1 MNSRLVLAST
11 FCAAALALGGCAS
24 NPTNTQIGT
33 GVGAVVGGV
42 AGNAVLGGTLG
53 MVLARQVRGPCALLR
68 WSDEQQRYLCAA
80 VSPPAT
86 GWASALRAALA
97 RRWIASGQGCD
108 AELQAQP
115 ADAP

>member
-1 MNSRLVLAST
+1 
-11 FCAAALALGGCAS
+11 
-24 NPTNTQIGT
+24 
-33 GVGAVVGGV
+33 
-42 AGNAVLGGTLG
+42 

-86 GWASALRAALA
+86 GWASALRATLA

-108 AELQAQP
+108 AHLEALAIP
-115 ADAP
+115 EPPENAP